1 MTGAKCYTTKKYF
14 SLKLCKKRKKN
25 NKTKAEKLNKEKH
38 EAKWKQSKKVSKK
51 LVKATMKRKDF
62 TIFQTYRVDF
72 KIKTKIKNIQ

>member
-1 MTGAKCYTTKKYF
+1 MLYNKKIF
-14 SLKLCKKRKKN
+14 LIKIVQKKEKN
-25 NKTKAEKLNKEKH
+25 NKTKAEKLKKEKH

-62 TIFQTYRVDF
+62 TIFQTYRGDF